1 MDKKSVLETIDFE
14 FGIWIALNILGLNE
28 INIQPLRGCEIWYVL
43 SPGFT
48 RSYQYS
54 SLSGLGNIV
63 SKELKHRDDICVS
76 GLGNIVNEEPQ
87 HRDDICLSGLK
98 I

>member
-1 MDKKSVLETIDFE
+1 MELEKWIKSVLETIDFE

-63 SKELKHRDDICVS
+63 KVEIGFR
-76 GLGNIVNEEPQ
+76 LGNIVNE
-87 HRDDICLSGLK
+87 DLSTEMIFVFQAK
-98 I
+98 ISK